1 MYIYVCVCVCML
13 VCISV
18 THAMQTISLLDTHLH
33 TCAHAHIYQT
43 VAIYAYIGRVMC

>member
-1 MYIYVCVCVCML
+1 MCVCVCVHAC
-13 VCISV
+13 VHICD
-18 THAMQTISLLDTHLH
+18 THAMQAISLLDTHLH